1 MSYNVW
7 LEVDFQNVNKFVQ
20 LGQNYSIT
28 YNLREMFR
36 ATVGSTPSEW
46 DGMIASVLLPQLTVG
61 INRLIFHPD
70 DYRKYESDNGWGTVS
85 GCRDFL
91 IKVQAL
97 CKEYPYATVRED

>member
-7 LEVDFQNVNKFVQ
+7 LEAKLQKADKFVQ
-20 LGQNYSIT
+20 LGQNYGIT
-28 YNLREMFR
+28 YNLSEMFR

-46 DGMIASVLLPQLTVG
+46 DGIIASTLLPQLAVG
-61 INRLIFHPD
+61 INRLIFNPD
-70 DYRKYESDNGWGTVS
+70 DYRKYEADNGWGTVN

-91 IKVQAL
+91 IEIQAL